1 VLSRVLWRKKRL
13 RGSRAQKRLGG
24 VRSSQSAWYE
34 GSGVIRLVHY
44 TTQEYFERT
53 KQQWFPDAEAKIARA
68 CIAYLALKDTSSLPY
83 DLYKYAAQNW
93 GDHARQASDT
103 QGQVLD
109 FLQLPRHV
117 KRITLFLDI
126 NDRFDPVLHGRGWID
141 MTTGLHLAAYFG
153 LEAAAIAL
161 LQQGFDPAAR
171 TILDETP
178 LMAAAGKGHD
188 AIVKILIENHAT
200 TTAVDLI
207 GYTAVHHA
215 VKGGNDSTVRLLLS
229 DDAIMAS
236 SDELLTDDVDLVNS
250 RHQTPLHIAAERGHI
265 AVVKLLLEAKA
276 MVDPLDYNN
285 CQPLWFAA
293 WKGHEVIVEIL
304 LAYGAPVN
312 DPVLVTPP
320 LGAAAYNGNAAIV
333 KLLLDPGA
341 DINAFDV
348 GSQRTALYHAANYPR
363 YAIIELL
370 LEAGAKVD
378 IPDIDGKTAIMC
390 ITSNGDSGIPIVQHL
405 LHHGADINVLNSH
418 RQSTLWYVA
427 QKGQPL
433 TLQLLLEAGANPNFE
448 ESPLA
453 AARKSLSDYEK
464 RHEDSEH
471 DPRDPYR
478 EEYRQQYRDCIK
490 ILLEAGAR

>member
-1 VLSRVLWRKKRL
+1 VLWRKKGL
-13 RGSRAQKRLGG
+13 RGSPAQKRLEG

-44 TTQEYFERT
+44 TTQECFERT

-83 DLYKYAAQNW
+83 CDLYKYAAQNW

-103 QGQVLD
+103 QGQVMD

-126 NDRFDPVLHGRGWID
+126 NDRFDPVLHGRDWID

-433 TLQLLLEAGANPNFE
+433 TLQLLLEAGANPNLE

>member
-1 VLSRVLWRKKRL
+1 
-13 RGSRAQKRLGG
+13 
-24 VRSSQSAWYE
+24 
-34 GSGVIRLVHY
+34 
-44 TTQEYFERT
+44 
-53 KQQWFPDAEAKIARA
+53 
-68 CIAYLALKDTSSLPY
+68 
-83 DLYKYAAQNW
+83 
-93 GDHARQASDT
+93 
-103 QGQVLD
+103 
-109 FLQLPRHV
+109 
-117 KRITLFLDI
+117 
-126 NDRFDPVLHGRGWID
+126 
-141 MTTGLHLAAYFG
+141 
-153 LEAAAIAL
+153 
-161 LQQGFDPAAR
+161 
-171 TILDETP
+171 
-178 LMAAAGKGHD
+178 
-188 AIVKILIENHAT
+188 
-200 TTAVDLI
+200 
-207 GYTAVHHA
+207 
-215 VKGGNDSTVRLLLS
+215 
-229 DDAIMAS
+229 
-236 SDELLTDDVDLVNS
+236 
-250 RHQTPLHIAAERGHI
+250 LHIAAERGHI

-433 TLQLLLEAGANPNFE
+433 TLQLLLEAGANPNLE

-478 EEYRQQYRDCIK
+478 EEYRQQYRDYIK